1 MSYTNM
7 FVRTLVLFTAILA
20 ILAGGAIIQ
29 WGQLNPLRPVAE
41 GWGAGVTLG
50 DPDAPVE
57 LVVIEDF
64 LCPSCRVFHQK
75 LFPKIREN
83 YIETGKA
90 RYTMVPIPVVKGSGM
105 LENAA
110 LEVYR
115 QSPGL
120 FFPFMDKILQTF
132 RRGPS
137 RAEGEQK
144 LLEIARELG
153 GINDLLLKQCID
165 TRCNRDLLQR
175 NLDWARQRMGQEY
188 VLPALYKDGQ
198 RISYEELVEVMK

>member
-1 MSYTNM
+1 MAKTRAI
-7 FVRTLVLFTAILA
+7 VHGVVWQFT
-20 ILAGGAIIQ
+20 GAN
-29 WGQLNPLRPVAE
+29 LK
-41 GWGAGVTLG
+41 
-50 DPDAPVE
+50 DD
-57 LVVIEDF
+57 
-64 LCPSCRVFHQK
+64 
-75 LFPKIREN
+75 
-83 YIETGKA
+83 
-90 RYTMVPIPVVKGSGM
+90 
-105 LENAA
+105 
-110 LEVYR
+110 
-115 QSPGL
+115 
-120 FFPFMDKILQTF
+120 MDKILQTF